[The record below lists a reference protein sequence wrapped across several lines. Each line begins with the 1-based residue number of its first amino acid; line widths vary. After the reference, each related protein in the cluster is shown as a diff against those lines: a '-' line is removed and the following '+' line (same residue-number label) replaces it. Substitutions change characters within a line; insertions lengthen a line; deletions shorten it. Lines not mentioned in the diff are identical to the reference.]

1 MNPPSSD
8 SSSFPRVDVLAI
20 DDNLNNLLVICGMLK
35 DRGYRVRP
43 ATSGRL
49 GLEAA
54 ETVLPDVI
62 LLDICMPE
70 MDGYEVCRELK
81 RRDLLK
87 DIPVIFLSALG
98 ESVDKVRAF
107 ECGGYD
113 YVTKPFKIE
122 EVVARIDTH
131 VTIRR
136 LRQDVQ
142 RRYEE
147 LQESERLRE
156 KLTHL
161 IVHDLRNPLGV
172 IQVGLDF
179 ALHLSSQPSDK
190 MTIQVLETAFSQV
203 GVVNRMIDDMLDIS
217 RFEGGKMPL
226 QLNEHRIPVI
236 LDEARS
242 AVALNGQRVSVD
254 LSEAGASACFDGE
267 LVRRVL
273 TNLLGNAVKF
283 TPSKGEIRISVRS
296 TPWETRFEVHDTG
309 TGIPAEYHGRIFEKF
324 GQVESAQPGRF
335 RSTGLGLTF
344 CKLAVEAHGG
354 RIGVESEVGKGSLF
368 WFTLP
373 NRPAEL
379 SEVRAA

>member
-1 MNPPSSD
+1 MNPLPSAST
-8 SSSFPRVDVLAI
+8 SVSKVDVLAI

-70 MDGYEVCRELK
+70 MDGYEVCQELK
-81 RRDLLK
+81 RREHLK
-87 DIPVIFLSALG
+87 EIPVIFLSALG

-107 ECGGYD
+107 ESGGYD

-136 LRQDVQ
+136 LRLDLQ

-147 LQESERLRE
+147 LKESERLRE

-179 ALHLSSQPSDK
+179 ALHLSAQPSEPV
-190 MTIQVLETAFSQV
+190 TVRVLETAFSQV

-226 QLNEHRIPVI
+226 HIEENSIPVI
-236 LDEARS
+236 LEEARA
-242 AVALNGQRVSVD
+242 AVAIYGQHVSVD
-254 LSEAGASACFDGE
+254 LSEAAPSACLDRE

-273 TNLLGNAVKF
+273 TNLFGNAVKF
-283 TPSKGEIRISVRS
+283 TPAGGEIRITVRS
-296 TPWETRFEVHDTG
+296 TPWETRFEVHDSG
-309 TGIPAEYHGRIFEKF
+309 TGISPEHHERIFEKF
-324 GQVESAQPGRF
+324 GQVDTAQPGPF

-354 RIGVESEVGKGSLF
+354 RIGVESEVGKGSVF

-379 SEVRAA
+379 SQVRAA